1 MSTLP
6 SAIGLPPPAS
16 LLRLLQLSD
25 SAFPTGAYAFS
36 DGLETLTTRGE
47 VRSAA
52 DLTAFLQGQLAHGWG
67 PQDAP
72 ACALA
77 WGADVGTLAELDA
90 LLDDL
95 KLVQGPREASTR
107 IGASLRRAALHL
119 WPEVGATLP
128 PTRHHAV
135 TFGALA
141 GALGVSRP
149 DAVTA
154 YVSSWL
160 LGRATSATRL
170 MRLGGL
176 DAQRCASQCAVA
188 AQTCIDAALS
198 ATPGDLAG
206 FTPLLDLAASEQP
219 GLDSRLFQT

>member
-1 MSTLP
+1 MS
-6 SAIGLPPPAS
+6 A
-16 LLRLLQLSD
+16 LLRLLHLAD

-36 DGLETLTTRGE
+36 DGLETLTQRDDPGGA

-52 DLTAFLQGQLAHGWG
+52 DLTAFLAGQLTHGWG
-67 PQDAP
+67 QQDVP

-77 WGADVGTLAELDA
+77 WNADVDALAELDA

-95 KLVQGPREASTR
+95 KLVVGPR
-107 IGASLRRAALHL
+107 GASKRVGANLRRAAAHV
-119 WPEVGATLP
+119 WPEVLAAVP
-128 PTRHHAV
+128 STRHHAT

-141 GALGVSRP
+141 YALRVSRS

-154 YVSSWL
+154 FVSSWL

-176 DAQRCASQCAVA
+176 EAQRCASACEPQAR
-188 AQTCIDAALS
+188 TCIHGALS
-198 ATPGDLAG
+198 ATTDDLCT
-206 FTPLLDLAASEQP
+206 FTPLLDLAASAQP
-219 GLDSRLFQT
+219 TLDERLFQT

>member
-1 MSTLP
+1 M
-6 SAIGLPPPAS
+6 S

-36 DGLETLTTRGE
+36 DGLETLTTRGA
-47 VRSAA
+47 VRSPA
-52 DLTAFLQGQLAHGWG
+52 DLTAFLAGQLTHGWG
-67 PQDAP
+67 QQDAP

-77 WGADVGTLAELDA
+77 WGADPGTLAELDA

-95 KLVQGPREASTR
+95 KLVPGPRGASTR
-107 IGASLRRAALHL
+107 VGANLRRAATHL
-119 WPEVGATLP
+119 WPDVMAALP
-128 PTRHHAV
+128 LTRHHAT

-141 GALGVSRP
+141 AALGVPRG
-149 DAVTA
+149 DTVTA
-154 YVSSWL
+154 FVSGWL

-176 DAQRCASQCAVA
+176 DAQRCAAHCEIA
-188 AQTCIDAALS
+188 AQACIHAALH
-198 ATPGDLAG
+198 ATPDDLWT

-219 GLDSRLFQT
+219 GLDARLFQT